1 MDGQA
6 RRRVPARDVGAT
18 TATRRSG
25 GSGRCVQE
33 LGRPACG
40 RIDDGR
46 VGRARRR
53 HRCDGGR
60 SRRDGGCVE
69 GQGEGQCR
77 ERAVIAAVSDPRRRT
92 VRRRVVGRC
101 RRCVGFGVM
110 GVMRLTRVTRVIHL
124 RRVICVICVIRLIR
138 LLCVIRVMSRRG
150 VMRVLRDRHER
161 PRPELRHVDAVDI
174 AHLGRR
180 AALQPG
186 GGAGQHRHRALH
198 QQRGDEQPGGQ
209 VGGGPMSLHGAIVAA
224 VGPARS
230 VR

>member
-18 TATRRSG
+18 TATGWSG
-25 GSGRCVQE
+25 GSGRGVLE
-33 LGRPACG
+33 LGRPAGG

-60 SRRDGGCVE
+60 SRRDGGCVG

-77 ERAVIAAVSDPRRRT
+77 ERAVIAAVSNPRRRT

-124 RRVICVICVIRLIR
+124 RRVIR
-138 LLCVIRVMSRRG
+138 VIRVMSRRG

-186 GGAGQHRHRALH
+186 GGAGQHRHRALQ
-198 QQRGDEQPGGQ
+198 QQRGDEQPRGQAGGSAE
-209 VGGGPMSLHGAIVAA
+209 SLHRAIVAA

-230 VR
+230 AR

>member
-1 MDGQA
+1 
-6 RRRVPARDVGAT
+6 
-18 TATRRSG
+18 
-25 GSGRCVQE
+25 
-33 LGRPACG
+33 
-40 RIDDGR
+40 
-46 VGRARRR
+46 
-53 HRCDGGR
+53 
-60 SRRDGGCVE
+60 
-69 GQGEGQCR
+69 
-77 ERAVIAAVSDPRRRT
+77 
-92 VRRRVVGRC
+92 
-101 RRCVGFGVM
+101 M

-124 RRVICVICVIRLIR
+124 RRVICVICVIR
-138 LLCVIRVMSRRG
+138 VMSRRG
-150 VMRVLRDRHER
+150 VMGVLRDRHER

-186 GGAGQHRHRALH
+186 GGAGQHRHRALQ

>member
-18 TATRRSG
+18 TATGWSG
-25 GSGRCVQE
+25 GSGRGVLE
-33 LGRPACG
+33 LGRPAGG

-60 SRRDGGCVE
+60 SRRDGGCVG

-77 ERAVIAAVSDPRRRT
+77 ERAVIAAVSNPRRRT

-124 RRVICVICVIRLIR
+124 RRVIR
-138 LLCVIRVMSRRG
+138 VIRVMSRRG

-186 GGAGQHRHRALH
+186 GGAGQHRHRALQ

>member
-1 MDGQA
+1 
-6 RRRVPARDVGAT
+6 
-18 TATRRSG
+18 
-25 GSGRCVQE
+25 
-33 LGRPACG
+33 
-40 RIDDGR
+40 
-46 VGRARRR
+46 
-53 HRCDGGR
+53 
-60 SRRDGGCVE
+60 
-69 GQGEGQCR
+69 
-77 ERAVIAAVSDPRRRT
+77 
-92 VRRRVVGRC
+92 
-101 RRCVGFGVM
+101 M

-124 RRVICVICVIRLIR
+124 RRVIR
-138 LLCVIRVMSRRG
+138 VIRVMSRRG

-186 GGAGQHRHRALH
+186 GGAGQHRHRALQ